1 MSNPFFKQ
9 TSAPAPAP
17 GLSGSIGRVAGA
29 VQQAS
34 QIYRTLKNPASVIES
49 ALKSPVFSGYS
60 GGRDAQSLLRYGC
73 QQLGLDPDMFIS
85 TISNF
90 VK

>member
-17 GLSGSIGRVAGA
+17 DASGPIGRIAGA

-60 GGRDAQSLLRYGC
+60 GGRDAQSLLRYSC
-73 QQLGLDPDMFIS
+73 QQLGLDTDTFLG
-85 TISNF
+85 TIQHF

>member
-9 TSAPAPAP
+9 TPVSAPAPGASSP
-17 GLSGSIGRVAGA
+17 MGRVAGA

-73 QQLGLDPDMFIS
+73 RQLGLDADTFIG
-85 TISNF
+85 TIQHF

>member
-9 TSAPAPAP
+9 TPTPAPAP
-17 GLSGSIGRVAGA
+17 GLSGPVGRIAGA

-34 QIYRTLKNPASVIES
+34 QVYRTLKNPASVIES

>member
-9 TSAPAPAP
+9 ADPAPKH
-17 GLSGSIGRVAGA
+17 GMTGEMGRIAGA

-34 QIYRTLKNPASVIES
+34 RAYRALKNPASVIDS
-49 ALKSPVFSGYS
+49 ALKSPLFSGYP
-60 GGRDAQSLLRYGC
+60 GAHDAQSILRYGC
-73 QQLGLDPDMFIS
+73 QQLGLDTDTFLG
-85 TISNF
+85 TIQHF